1 MAQYVTSPPTV
12 PILSHLAVAMAIQF
26 PDESCPPMRC
36 IRHSNRSGSL
46 ILLTAINLPTNL
58 SAVGFIKLHISFLP
72 RLLYLQESLMRAH
85 VFGSRLR
92 VVLTLYLKLGLNSTL
107 DVAVRV

>member
-1 MAQYVTSPPTV
+1 
-12 PILSHLAVAMAIQF
+12 
-26 PDESCPPMRC
+26 
-36 IRHSNRSGSL
+36 
-46 ILLTAINLPTNL
+46 
-58 SAVGFIKLHISFLP
+58 
-72 RLLYLQESLMRAH
+72 MRAH